1 MTDIM
6 AGDTVRCL
14 VGYYKS
20 YAYGELAKVKRLDLS
35 SAGNPVLILENNLCD
50 YGESMYSLENW
61 AFHSRPKPKKENTV
75 SYVRT
80 LYFAMKLDTSREGSF
95 VPVKIESGDTGEH
108 FNEQTV
114 SRHTKSEVIKDVRS
128 VIKEGETWVLLKTE
142 GFISPAEPKPVLK
155 DVQITECR

>member
-6 AGDTVRCL
+6 AGDTVKCL
-14 VGYYKS
+14 VDYYKS

-35 SAGNPVLILENNLCD
+35 SAGNPVLILENYLCD
-50 YGESMYSLENW
+50 YGESMYSLDNW
-61 AFHSRPKPKKENTV
+61 AFHSRPEPKKETNM
-75 SYVRT
+75 SYVRSQ
-80 LYFAMKLDTSREGSF
+80 YFALKLDNTKEGSF
-95 VPVKIESGDTGEH
+95 MPVKIETGDAGEP

-114 SRHTKSEVIKDVRS
+114 NRHTKSEVIRDVRS
-128 VIKEGETWVLLKTE
+128 VIKEGETWVLVKTE